1 MNGTE
6 LSYSQLN
13 YLMKR
18 FPEFELSYETIS
30 HKKVS
35 TAYNTCLAIPV
46 GKKCYVWFTYQ
57 ADKDV
62 CYLLELNRE
71 KKISRAREVSTPFDF
86 TLSLGTIVYGTLW
99 EYELKSYFVIEDIA
113 FYEGLPMKPLTF
125 LERLGFLKR
134 FFGKVTRDFDKT
146 GDNIIFGLPVIWNVL
161 FKGDDEDNNHYGT
174 IPENINRD
182 IAYPIHHIQYRS
194 MNEIMP
200 YLNTAINKKI
210 FMNSANNSSKD
221 GGKPS
226 TDLGKYQERPRLQMD
241 FSKPQ
246 YRMKT
251 VFVVTADIQYDIYHL
266 HAFGKGSQ
274 QVYYNIAYIPSY
286 KTSVFMNGLFRN
298 IRENKNLDYIE
309 ESDDEE
315 DFQNMSENKYV
326 DMNKRIMMECTFH
339 MKFKK
344 WIPLRVVDSRYK
356 VVHISKL
363 IR

>member
-6 LSYSQLN
+6 LTYNQLN

-35 TAYNTCLAIPV
+35 TAYNICLAIPV
-46 GKKCYVWFTYQ
+46 GRKCYAWFTYQ
-57 ADKDV
+57 GDKDV

-71 KKISRAREVSTPFDF
+71 KKISRAKEISTIFDF

-99 EYELKSYFVIEDIA
+99 ENDNKSYFVIEDIP
-113 FYEGLPMKPLTF
+113 FYEGVPLKPLSF
-125 LERLGFLKR
+125 LERLGFLKK
-134 FFGKVTRDFDKT
+134 FFGKIVQDFGNNGKNT
-146 GDNIIFGLPVIWNVL
+146 VFGLPVMWESA
-161 FKGDDEDNNHYGT
+161 FKSDNDYDYGI
-174 IPENINRD
+174 IPEDINRD

-200 YLNTAINKKI
+200 YLNVALNKKI
-210 FMNSANNSSKD
+210 FANSSNTISKD
-221 GGKPS
+221 VKIS
-226 TDLGKYQERPRLQMD
+226 DLGRQQEQFRLQMD
-241 FSKPQ
+241 FNKPQ

-251 VFVVTADIQYDIYHL
+251 VFIVTADVQYDIYHL
-266 HAFGKGSQ
+266 YAFGKGCQ
-274 QVYYNIAYIPSY
+274 HVYYNIAYIPSY

-315 DFQNMSENKYV
+315 DFQNMNENKYV
-326 DMNKRIMMECTFH
+326 DLDKRIMMECTFH
-339 MKFKK
+339 TKFKK
-344 WIPLRVVDSRYK
+344 WIPLRVVDSKYK
-356 VVHISKL
+356 VIHVSKL